1 MIKTNDYGLKFSL
14 ILMKFIPPILILLFF
29 TNCAQNN
36 IHKVH
41 HSVNINQLYTSYLNF
56 DWQIEGLK
64 KNKQSAYQIIV
75 YAQNPNTKNTANVIW
90 DSGKTESKQQ
100 ASIPYSGPRLKGGS
114 TYLSEVLIW
123 DESNTVS
130 KSEPQPFIAPL
141 KYPEDWKAN
150 WITYDYVPEAAL
162 PIFRKSF
169 EINPS
174 TPIDFAR
181 LHIAAPGFYEA
192 YINGKK
198 IGKNVLDPAQTNY
211 DDYVFYSTYDIPV
224 EQFTP
229 SNVMGVMLG
238 NGWYNQNLVWSKAMA
253 YGQPVFIAQLEVH
266 YTNGQ
271 KEIIETNSSWKW
283 HEGPITFTNIYA
295 GEHYD
300 ARAEVENWL
309 SPNLDATGW
318 INAKPSKNHPTKII
332 KQFAQPIKVMDS
344 IVPKKIKS
352 SENGSYIF
360 DFGQNFTGWV
370 KLQVTANKGQEI
382 TMRFS
387 EELDKKGQM
396 DFRSTGVKATKN
408 IQTEKYTA
416 KGTEMETWE
425 PRFTYHGFRY
435 VEVSGLNKQPSKDL
449 LTGMV
454 VYSSMNETG
463 QFHSS
468 EPNIN
473 KLHELTNWT
482 LKSNLQGIP
491 TDCPHREKCGWTGD
505 AHALAKTLIYNFD
518 AQKFLTKYIFDMRS
532 SGRKAQR
539 ELYFGRNFHDR
550 SIITKPKGITTMIA
564 PGRRTSGVASPD
576 WGTAIVQLPWYLYL
590 HYADKAALKAFYPD
604 MKTWVEY
611 VHAKN
616 ENGIIPHGL
625 GDWCPPGGNVNID
638 CPVPISSS
646 AFHILDVSIMKKTAA
661 ALGLIDDEKH
671 YSEMEKNLILSFN
684 QTFLNKESV
693 TYGSQTANSLA
704 LDIGIVPE
712 QYQTGVAKAIV
723 DESHNKFNGF
733 LNTGIFGISRI
744 FKVLCENGFEDEAY
758 RLLSKKGNHSFET
771 MWQHYDATTLW
782 EILPT
787 STDDELYDVLMLR
800 SHNHPMQGGFD
811 AWFYSGIAG
820 INPSEEQPGFEKIIL
835 KPYLTKQ
842 LQYAEA
848 SYNTKYGTIESKWK
862 NENDTFI
869 WEIQIPKNSS
879 AEVFL
884 PTYGKNVSLLI
895 NGESVN
901 LNVSKSMFSSIGTFE
916 DGHYIIEM
924 TQKKN

>member
-1 MIKTNDYGLKFSL
+1 MIKKNDFRLKFSL
-14 ILMKFIPPILILLFF
+14 LFVKPITTIFIVLFF
-29 TNCAQNN
+29 TNCSQNN
-36 IHKVH
+36 TYKVH
-41 HSVNINQLYTSYLNF
+41 HSVNINQLYTSHLNF
-56 DWQIEGLK
+56 DWQIEKLEI
-64 KNKQSAYQIIV
+64 NKQSAYQIIV
-75 YAQNPNTKNTANVIW
+75 YAQNPNTKKTDNVIW
-90 DSGKTESKQQ
+90 DSGKTKSNQQ
-100 ASIPYSGPRLKGGS
+100 ENIPYTGPSLKGGA
-114 TYLSEVLIW
+114 TYLSEILIW
-123 DESNTVS
+123 DKNNTIFKS
-130 KSEPQPFIAPL
+130 KPKPFVAPL
-141 KYPEDWKAN
+141 KYPEDWKAT
-150 WITYDYVPEAAL
+150 WITYDYEPEAAL

-169 EINPS
+169 KINQN

-181 LHIAAPGFYEA
+181 LYIAAPGFYEA
-192 YINGKK
+192 HINGKK

-211 DDYVFYSTYDIPV
+211 DDYVFYSTYDIPAK
-224 EQFTP
+224 QLNS
-229 SNVMGVMLG
+229 SNVLGIMLG
-238 NGWYNQNLVWSKAMA
+238 NGWYNQNVVWSKAMA
-253 YGQPVFIAQLEVH
+253 YGQPVFIAQLEIH

-283 HEGPITFTNIYA
+283 HRGPITYTNIYT

-300 ARAEVENWL
+300 ARKEVKNWL
-309 SPNLDATGW
+309 SPNLDTTMW
-318 INAKPSKNHPTKII
+318 INARPSNKHPTKII

-344 IVPKKIKS
+344 IIPKKIKL

-370 KLQVTANKGQEI
+370 KLNINAKAGQEI

-396 DFRSTGVKATKN
+396 DFRSTGIKATKN
-408 IQTEKYTA
+408 IQTEKYTT
-416 KGTEMETWE
+416 KGSEIEIWE

-435 VEVSGLNKQPSKDL
+435 VEVFGLNEQPSKKL
-449 LTGMV
+449 LTGMM
-454 VYSSMNETG
+454 VYSSMNKTG

-518 AQKFLTKYIFDMRS
+518 AQKFITKYLFDMRS
-532 SGRKAQR
+532 SGRKTQK
-539 ELYFGRNFHDR
+539 ELYFGKNFHDR
-550 SIITKPKGITTMIA
+550 SIITKPKGIPTMIA
-564 PGRRTSGVASPD
+564 PGKRTSGVASPD
-576 WGTAIVQLPWYLYL
+576 WGTTIVQLPWYLYL
-590 HYADKAALKAFYPD
+590 HYADKAVLKEFYPD

-611 VHAKN
+611 VHSKN
-616 ENGIIPHGL
+616 ENGIITHGL

-638 CPVPISSS
+638 CPVSISSS
-646 AFHILDVSIMKKTAA
+646 AFHILDVSLMKKTAA
-661 ALGLIDDEKH
+661 ALGLKDDELH
-671 YSEMEKNLILSFN
+671 YSKMEKNLISSFN
-684 QTFLNKESV
+684 QAFLDKELI

-712 QYQTGVAKAIV
+712 QYQKGVAKAII

-733 LNTGIFGISRI
+733 LNTGIFGISRV
-744 FKVLCENGFEDEAY
+744 FKVLCENGFEHEAY

-787 STDDELYDVLMLR
+787 SIDDELYDVLMLR

-820 INPSEEQPGFEKIIL
+820 INPSEEQPGFKKIIL

-842 LQYAEA
+842 LKHAEA
-848 SYNTKYGTIESKWK
+848 AYETQNGTIKSKWK
-862 NENDTFI
+862 NVNDTFI
-869 WEIQIPKNSS
+869 WEINIPKNSS
-879 AEVFL
+879 ADIHL
-884 PTYGKNVSLLI
+884 PNYGEKVSISINGKNIDLKNYTSQ
-895 NGESVN
+895 
-901 LNVSKSMFSSIGTFE
+901 FSHMDTLKEGQ
-916 DGHYIIEM
+916 YIIKMEP
-924 TQKKN
+924 TEN